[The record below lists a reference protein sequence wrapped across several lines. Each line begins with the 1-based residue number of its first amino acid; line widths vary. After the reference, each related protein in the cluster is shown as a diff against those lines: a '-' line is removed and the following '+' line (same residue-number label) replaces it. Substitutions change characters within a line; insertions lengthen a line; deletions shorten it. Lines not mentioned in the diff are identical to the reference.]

1 MRQFS
6 QYGQDALIGDV
17 LFKGRA
23 GVFADVGARDGTVNS
38 NTVYLEKELSWTGI
52 AIEPHPDLFSTL
64 ERTRTCR
71 CFNVA
76 ASNIE
81 RKGLEFIKF
90 LEEPLGNSGLL
101 STFRDPARLK
111 DVKHEIISVPCMP
124 LSQLVAGFE
133 AIDYL
138 DVDVEGHELEVLKG
152 FDFSRVEIRVI
163 GVEVAETGPMKD
175 AIDSFLESNGFRPFL
190 HLYSD
195 RFYSYGSELPS
206 AKRLC
211 EFH

>member
-1 MRQFS
+1 
-6 QYGQDALIGDV
+6 
-17 LFKGRA
+17 
-23 GVFADVGARDGTVNS
+23 
-38 NTVYLEKELSWTGI
+38 
-52 AIEPHPDLFSTL
+52 
-64 ERTRTCR
+64 
-71 CFNVA
+71 
-76 ASNIE
+76 
-81 RKGLEFIKF
+81 
-90 LEEPLGNSGLL
+90 
-101 STFRDPARLK
+101 
-111 DVKHEIISVPCMP
+111 MP